1 MFEKK
6 KEAAEVS
13 PEPRKSEAESRVFKN
28 DTSSRVTATIGET
41 ICIEGDVTGT
51 ESLIVNGTVKGSVNL
66 ANNDLTIGQTGK
78 VTADLCGK
86 SVKVDGNVTGD
97 ITGTEGVVVSKNG
110 QVRGNITAPRVTLED
125 GANFKGSI
133 DMDPV
138 GGHEKFSPKA
148 EKPQAKPEPELRTAE
163 GGRI

>member
-6 KEAAEVS
+6 KEVADTS
-13 PEPRKSEAESRVFKN
+13 PEPIKAEAEARVFKN

-51 ESLIVNGTVKGSVNL
+51 ESLIVNGTIKGSVNL
-66 ANNDLTIGQTGK
+66 ANNDLTIGQTGQ

-97 ITGTEGVVVSKNG
+97 ITGTEVVVVSKNG

-138 GGHEKFSPKA
+138 SSNEKFSPKSEVPKA
-148 EKPQAKPEPELRTAE
+148 QPEPELRTAE
-163 GGRI
+163 GGRN